1 MDGCITC
8 CADQLELAPNE
19 DGVSGDIA
27 SADIDGDE
35 SVDLLAS
42 EPAEVRADEDDKF
55 YNLMNQMLHGELSG
69 RYIGIHMYTIAARPS
84 RRTRR
89 CTEESNFKTN

>member
-1 MDGCITC
+1 M
-8 CADQLELAPNE
+8 ELAPNE

-55 YNLMNQMLHGELSG
+55 YDLMDQMLHGKLSG
-69 RYIGIHMYTIAARPS
+69 RYLGIHMYTIAARPS
-84 RRTRR
+84 RRARR

>member
-1 MDGCITC
+1 MEFARI
-8 CADQLELAPNE
+8 E

-42 EPAEVRADEDDKF
+42 EPPEVRADKEVKF
-55 YNLMNQMLHGELSG
+55 YDLMDQMLHGKLSG
-69 RYIGIHMYTIAARPS
+69 RYLGIHMYTMAARPS
-84 RRTRR
+84 GRPRR
-89 CTEESNFKTN
+89 CTEGSNFKTN